1 MTIGPEPR
9 MRIFS
14 MSLRRG
20 NTLQEA
26 IKQVQAVVGSW
37 AGLGVVLHG
46 PPRHVEQLEP
56 LYGAVVEVDVR
67 QRGLAEVRAPA
78 NGLVVCNR
86 AGAVWAHGGE
96 AVVLGG
102 DLHAAGMQVLDRV
115 IGSAMPERQLE
126 RLQAHRAAKQ
136 LMSQADPPHRRL

>member
-26 IKQVQAVVGSW
+26 VKQIQAVVGPR
-37 AGLGVVLHG
+37 AGLGVVLNG

-56 LYGAVVEVDVR
+56 LYRAVVEVDVR
-67 QRGLAEVRAPA
+67 QRRLAEVRAPP
-78 NGLVVCNR
+78 NGLVVR
-86 AGAVWAHGGE
+86 DRVGAVWTHRGE
-96 AVVLGG
+96 TVVLGG
-102 DLHAAGMQVLDRV
+102 DLHAAGVQVLDRM
-115 IGSAMPERQLE
+115 IGSPMSERQLE
-126 RLQAHRAAKQ
+126 RLQAHRAAQ
-136 LMSQADPPHRRL
+136 Q